1 MDIRKLRAFSLITL
15 VVMWFSALITFWCV
29 MEPTDAMGYAILFFY
44 LIFPAVAFVVSAV
57 NSYYRGLDIRLLVFP
72 LILGLST
79 ILIRYFTFVLANAI
93 SFNKDLIVAFVNLFV
108 ESGVGEMILAAI
120 PSLAGL
126 ILGFVFRKIKQNS

>member
-57 NSYYRGLDIRLLVFP
+57 NSYYRGLDVRLLLLP
-72 LILGLST
+72 LIFGLST
-79 ILIRYFTFVLANAI
+79 MLIRYFTFVLANAI
-93 SFNKDLIVAFVNLFV
+93 SFNKDLIVAFVDLFV
-108 ESGVGEMILAAI
+108 DSDVGEMILLTI
-120 PSLAGL
+120 PSFVGL
-126 ILGFVFRKIKQNS
+126 ILGFVVRKIKGKS

>member
-72 LILGLST
+72 FILGLST
-79 ILIRYFTFVLANAI
+79 MLIQYFTFIFANAI
-93 SFNKDLIVAFVNLFV
+93 SCDKSPLIAFVDLFV
-108 ESGVGEMILAAI
+108 DSDIGEMILLTI
-120 PSLAGL
+120 PSFVGL
-126 ILGFVFRKIKQNS
+126 ILGFVVRKIKGKS